1 MARDMMAEAE
11 VKPAPLAEE
20 HGWFGRES
28 ARRFLLM
35 GLEVISLLV
44 IAISVETFFTRV
56 NHRFDLTPE
65 KKYSLSEVTSQ
76 ALHSLTQ
83 PVQATVFYR
92 RGDREKHD
100 ELFGL
105 MAQESSFFSYQL
117 FDLDR
122 APGLAQ
128 RYGVTAYG
136 AAVVETA
143 GNRVSLP
150 LADEERMLNAL
161 LRVSQSEKTIYFLVG
176 HGENDPVD
184 AEERAGYGVL
194 RKVLETEN
202 YRVRPLPLVQI
213 HTMPRDANLVIVSGP
228 KEELTPEELAAF
240 SAYFAAGGNALFMLD
255 PYTVPGLS
263 GYLAQFGFV
272 LQDDVVVDDQ
282 NQVAGGEPLMPMIS
296 NFAQEVFPRQPRG
309 EPLLPVVRSVR
320 VQDGKARAFAFSSDT
335 SWALKNRER
344 AERNELTF
352 KAGEDERGPLPVA
365 AVATVGKEKEGKI
378 VVMGDSDFVDNFYAR
393 VPGNVDLFMNTVG
406 WMLGRQELVALGRTP
421 NVPDAKR
428 VSTPRQS
435 LYLTASQSRTFFL
448 LMVVVE
454 PTLVFLAGMAV
465 FARRRKRG

>member
-1 MARDMMAEAE
+1 MARDMMAELRE
-11 VKPAPLAEE
+11 KPAPLAEE
-20 HGWFGRES
+20 PGWFGRES
-28 ARRFLLM
+28 VRRALLM
-35 GLEVISLLV
+35 GLEVIFLV
-44 IAISVETFFTRV
+44 VVAVSVETFFTRG

-65 KKYSLSEVTSQ
+65 KKYSLSEVTTQ

-83 PVQATVFYR
+83 PVQATLFYR
-92 RGDREKHD
+92 RGDREKYD
-100 ELFGL
+100 ELLGL

-136 AAVVETA
+136 ATVVETA
-143 GNRVSLP
+143 DNRISLP
-150 LADEERMLNAL
+150 LADEERMLNAF

-184 AEERAGYGVL
+184 AEERTGYGVL

-202 YRVRPLPLVQI
+202 YRVRPLPLVQVR
-213 HTMPRDANLVIVSGP
+213 TVPRDADLIIVSGP
-228 KEELTPEELAAF
+228 KEELIAEELDAL
-240 SAYFAAGGNALFMLD
+240 STYFTAGGNALFMLD

-263 GYLAQFGFV
+263 RYLAQFGFV

-296 NFAQEVFPRQPRG
+296 DFAREVFPRQLHG
-309 EPLLPVVRSVR
+309 EPMLPVVRSVR
-320 VQDGKARAFAFSSDT
+320 VQDGKARAFAFSSEA

-344 AERNELTF
+344 AERNELAF
-352 KAGEDERGPLPVA
+352 KVGEDEHGPLPVA
-365 AVATVGKEKEGKI
+365 AVATVGKEKAGKI

-406 WMLGRQELVALGRTP
+406 WMLGRQEMVALGRAP
-421 NVPDAKR
+421 NVPSSKR
-428 VSTPRQS
+428 VSTPKQS
-435 LYLTASQSRTFFL
+435 LYLTASQSRTFFW

-454 PTLVFLAGMAV
+454 PALVFLVGMAV
-465 FARRRKRG
+465 FARRRKKG

>member
-1 MARDMMAEAE
+1 MARDLIVERE
-11 VKPAPLAEE
+11 SPAPPAEE
-20 HGWFGRES
+20 PWWFARES
-28 ARRFLLM
+28 ARRLLLM
-35 GLEVISLLV
+35 GCEVIFLLV
-44 IAISVETFFTRV
+44 IVVSLEALLTRA
-56 NHRFDLTPE
+56 NERFDLTPG
-65 KKYSLSEVTSQ
+65 KKYSLSEVTRQ
-76 ALHSLTQ
+76 ALRSLTR

-100 ELFGL
+100 ELLNL
-105 MAQESSFFSYQL
+105 MAQESPFFEYKL

-143 GNRVSLP
+143 DNRVSLP

-184 AEERAGYGVL
+184 AEERSGYGVL

-202 YRVRPLPLVQI
+202 YRVRPLPLAQV
-213 HTMPRDANLVIVSGP
+213 HTVPRDADLVIVSGP
-228 KEELTPEELAAF
+228 KEELIPEELAAL
-240 SAYFAAGGNALFMLD
+240 SAYFAAGGSALFMLD

-263 GYLAQFGFV
+263 HYLAQFGFV
-272 LQDDVVVDDQ
+272 LQDDVIVDEQ

-296 NFAQEVFPRQPRG
+296 NFAHEVFPRQPRG

-320 VQDGKARAFAFSSDT
+320 VQGGKAQAFAFSSET
-335 SWALKNRER
+335 SWALMNRER

-352 KAGEDERGPLPVA
+352 KAGEDEHGPLPVA
-365 AVATVGKEKEGKI
+365 AVAAVGKEKAGKI

-406 WMLGRQELVALGRTP
+406 WVLGRQELVALGRAP
-421 NVPDAKR
+421 NVPSTKR
-428 VSTPRQS
+428 NTTPQQS
-435 LYLTASQSRTFFL
+435 LYLSASQSRTFFW
-448 LMVVVE
+448 LMVIVE
-454 PTLVFLAGMAV
+454 PTLVFLVGMAV

>member
-1 MARDMMAEAE
+1 MARDMSPEVE

-35 GLEVISLLV
+35 GVEVISLLV
-44 IAISVETFFTRV
+44 IAISVETFFSRV

-76 ALHSLTQ
+76 ALHSLTE

-128 RYGVTAYG
+128 RYGVTTYG
-136 AAVVETA
+136 AAVVETT
-143 GNRVSLP
+143 GNRISLP

-161 LRVSQSEKTIYFLVG
+161 LRVSQAEKTIYFLIG

-184 AEERAGYGVL
+184 AEERMGYGVL

-202 YRVRPLPLVQI
+202 YRVRPLPLVQV

-228 KEELTPEELAAF
+228 KEELAPEELEAL

-335 SWALKNRER
+335 SWALKNRDR

-421 NVPDAKR
+421 TVPDAKR

-454 PTLVFLAGMAV
+454 PALVFLAGMAV